1 MKKHLLLVFFATLLL
16 SCEQAKKEKS
26 ENNSSIIENHKTDL
40 NENEIK
46 EEENENLIVKSN
58 VIESE
63 LKGEELFKSILD
75 TITIKELT
83 IDLLTSS
90 KWIYVPFDNCLST
103 YTFLTDGKGVS
114 YNCEQ
119 ELDFE
124 IKFNIKNNF
133 VLIEEF
139 DIPHVDNQEN
149 KKIKVRDDKFIFD
162 GKSLV
167 LVGSTIY
174 NIGGKSWTPEIDIVV
189 KYDKN

>member
-1 MKKHLLLVFFATLLL
+1 MKKHILIVFFATLLF
-16 SCEQAKKEKS
+16 SCEQAKREKS
-26 ENNSSIIENHKTDL
+26 ENYSSTIENNKTDFKK
-40 NENEIK
+40 NEII
-46 EEENENLIVKSN
+46 EEENKNLLVKSN

-83 IDLLTSS
+83 IDLLTNS

-133 VLIEEF
+133 LMIEEF
-139 DIPHVDNQEN
+139 DIPHVDNPDN
-149 KKIKVRDDKFIFD
+149 RKIKVKDDKFIFD

-174 NIGGKSWTPEIDIVV
+174 NIGGKSWTPEISIVV